1 MAKTSSK
8 SIRMTDIEYGII
20 KDYSKSRGLPIA
32 KCMVE
37 LINDRSPELSPEILC
52 RLKTLG
58 TILMDIPTEYWNETI
73 IGIFE
78 ECVKKLCV
86 LLKW

>member
-8 SIRMTDIEYGII
+8 SIRMTDIEYSII
-20 KDYSKSRGLPIA
+20 KDYSKSRGLSIA

-37 LINDRSPELSPEILC
+37 LINNRSLELSPEILC

-58 TILMDIPTEYWNETI
+58 TILRDIPTEHWNKEI
-73 IGIFE
+73 IEIFE
-78 ECVKKLCV
+78 ECVEKLCV